1 LVWRIEFEASAKKE
15 LSKLDKQAARRILAF
30 LRERV
35 ARLENPRTLGAALKG
50 PRFGEFWKYRIG
62 DYRVIAHIEDELL
75 LILVVRIGDR
85 KEVYR

>member
-30 LRERV
+30 FRERV

>member
-1 LVWRIEFEASAKKE
+1 MVWRIEFEAAAKKE
-15 LSKLDKQAARRILAF
+15 LSKLDKQAARRIIAF

-35 ARLENPRTLGAALKG
+35 APLEDPRALGAALKG
-50 PRFGEFWKYRIG
+50 PRFGNLWKYRLG
-62 DYRVIAHIEDELL
+62 DYRIVARIEDDLL

>member
-1 LVWRIEFEASAKKE
+1 MVWRIEFEAAAKKE
-15 LSKLDKQAARRILAF
+15 LSKLDKQAARRVIAF

-35 ARLENPRTLGAALKG
+35 APLEDPRTLGAALKG
-50 PRFGEFWKYRIG
+50 PRFGELWKYRVG
-62 DYRVIAHIEDELL
+62 DYRIIARIEDELL

>member
-15 LSKLDKQAARRILAF
+15 LSKLDKQTARRVIAF

-35 ARLENPRTLGAALKG
+35 APLDDPRTLGAALRG
-50 PRFGEFWKYRIG
+50 PRFGDFWKYRVG
-62 DYRVIAHIEDELL
+62 DYRIIVRIEDDLL
-75 LILVVRIGDR
+75 LVLVVRIGDR

>member
-1 LVWRIEFEASAKKE
+1 MVWRIEFEASAKKE

>member
-1 LVWRIEFEASAKKE
+1 MVWRIEFDAAAKKE

-30 LRERV
+30 LRD
-35 ARLENPRTLGAALKG
+35 RLAPLDDPRTLGAGLKG
-50 PRFGEFWKYRIG
+50 PRFGEFWKYRVG
-62 DYRVIAHIEDELL
+62 DYRIIARIEDDLL